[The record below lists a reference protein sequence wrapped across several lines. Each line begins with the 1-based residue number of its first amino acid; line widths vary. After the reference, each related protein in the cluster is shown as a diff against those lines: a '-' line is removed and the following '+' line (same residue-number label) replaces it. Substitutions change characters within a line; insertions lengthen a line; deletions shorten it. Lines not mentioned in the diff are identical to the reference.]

1 MINSNDNSLVTQ
13 FTVRT
18 ASVCLIQTDSP
29 PGLLSGVDLVE
40 VNPFRG
46 QTEQEVQST
55 ASTAVN
61 VLFSCFGRLRGGN
74 HPPDYR
80 LVEPFDKLTSEVE

>member
-1 MINSNDNSLVTQ
+1 MSTIIGLVSMYLTIYSTHCQ
-13 FTVRT
+13 CVC
-18 ASVCLIQTDSP
+18 VCLTTPASP

-40 VNPFRG
+40 VNPLRA

-55 ASTAVN
+55 VSTAVN
-61 VLFSCFGRLRGGN
+61 VLFGCFGRLRGGN

-80 LVEPFDKLTSEVE
+80 LAEP